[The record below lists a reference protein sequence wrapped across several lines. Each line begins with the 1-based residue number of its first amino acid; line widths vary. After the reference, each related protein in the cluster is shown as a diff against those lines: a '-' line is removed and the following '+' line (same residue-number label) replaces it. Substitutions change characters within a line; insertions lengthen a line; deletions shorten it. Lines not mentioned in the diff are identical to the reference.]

1 MTPSSFSSDD
11 PTAAERERRDELAS
25 ALLDGALP
33 ADEADAARRDPAV
46 AARAA
51 EMAAA
56 RDRVRDVPPLPAG
69 AGDDA
74 LAAALGAYDDAAVT
88 SLAGRRSSSS
98 GRRRGAPRW
107 LGAAAALIL
116 VAGVVAGLAA
126 LGRSDRQGD
135 SSSDVASAGGGGSAE
150 KAQGSGSSG
159 SATQPQPTIPEGV
172 SNLGDLGDLGDAPS
186 PEALAR
192 RVAALPEASA
202 DSGQLT
208 NAAPQSTTGDDNMSR
223 QSLVGCS
230 PDDATRG
237 RPGATVS
244 AHGRARAGG
253 RPVDVWIVRDGDQT
267 RVVVLDAGC
276 RITADEPAG

>member
-11 PTAAERERRDELAS
+11 PAAAERERRDELAS

-74 LAAALGAYDDAAVT
+74 LAAALGAYGDAAVT
-88 SLAGRRSSSS
+88 SLAGRRSSSSS

-135 SSSDVASAGGGGSAE
+135 SSNDVASASGGGSAE
-150 KAQGSGSSG
+150 KAQGSGSSR

-172 SNLGDLGDLGDAPS
+172 SDLGDLGDAPS
-186 PEALAR
+186 AQELAR
-192 RVAALPEASA
+192 RVAPLPAASA

-208 NAAPQSTTGDDNMSR
+208 NAAPQSTTGADHTSGR
-223 QSLVGCS
+223 SLVGCS

-237 RPGATVS
+237 RAGATVS

-276 RITADEPAG
+276 RIAADEPAG